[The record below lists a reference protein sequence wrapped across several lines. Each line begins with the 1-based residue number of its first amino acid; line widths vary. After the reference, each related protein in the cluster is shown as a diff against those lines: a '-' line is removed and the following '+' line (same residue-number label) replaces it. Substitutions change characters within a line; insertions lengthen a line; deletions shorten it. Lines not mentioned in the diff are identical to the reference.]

1 MLPDGIV
8 PPAFEELF
16 TPSRYKIYYG
26 GRGGAKSWAYARALL
41 TLAAKSNVRIL
52 CAREI
57 QKSIKDSVHKL
68 LSDQIKILGLESAFQ
83 ILETEI
89 RGVYGS
95 LFSFVGLKHNTTNI
109 KSHEGADICWVEEA
123 HAVSKSSWDI
133 LIPTIRKPG
142 SEIWVSFNPELEDD
156 NTYQRFVVNPPDNA
170 IVKKVGYQDNPWF
183 PDVLEEER
191 LALKERDPDAYSHV
205 WEGNCRQML
214 DGAIYANELRLAA
227 EEGRITKVP
236 YDASRPVDVFFDL
249 GWADHT
255 SIWFTQTIGLEI
267 RMLKYYQNNLQPIQ
281 HYIQTLQGS
290 GYVIGKVHLP
300 HDAQAK
306 QLGTGRSIEEIMR
319 SSGFNV
325 VVVPKLSIDDG
336 ISAARTVFG
345 ACWFDREKCSDGL
358 QALRHYRY
366 DVDPD
371 SGKYSQRPL
380 HDWSSHGA
388 DAFRYF
394 AVGYKRPV
402 DKKPVKLFRR

>member
-1 MLPDGIV
+1 MDLAR
-8 PPAFEELF
+8 AFECLLE
-16 TPSRYKIYYG
+16 PSRYKVLYG
-26 GRGGAKSWAYARALL
+26 GRGGGKSWHIARVLL
-41 TLAAKSNVRIL
+41 SLAANKPLRIL

-68 LSDQIKILGLESAFQ
+68 LADQIEELGLQHNFEVLQ
-83 ILETEI
+83 TEI
-89 RGVYGS
+89 RGLNGS

-123 HAVSKSSWDI
+123 QSVSKSSWDI
-133 LIPTIRKPG
+133 LIPTIRKPD
-142 SEIWVSFNPELEDD
+142 SEIWISFNPELEDD
-156 NTYQRFVVNPPDNA
+156 NTYQRFVINPPANA

-183 PDVLEEER
+183 PQVLEEER
-191 LALKERDPDAYSHV
+191 LELKERDLDAYTHV
-205 WEGNCRQML
+205 WEGQCRQML

-236 YDASRPVDVFFDL
+236 YDGSKPVDVFLDL
-249 GWADHT
+249 GWADFT
-255 SIWFTQTIGLEI
+255 SIWYIQTVGLET
-267 RMLKYYQNNLQPIQ
+267 RLLKYYQNNLQPIQ
-281 HYIQTLQGS
+281 HYIQAIQSS
-290 GYVIGKVHLP
+290 GYVVGKVHLP

-306 QLGTGRSIEEIMR
+306 QLGTGRSIEEIVR

-325 VVVPKLSIDDG
+325 VVVPKLSVDDG
-336 ISAARTVFG
+336 ISAARTIFG
-345 ACWFDREKCSDGL
+345 SCWFDKDKCSDGL

-371 SGKYSQRPL
+371 TGKYSQKPL

-394 AVGYKRPV
+394 AVGYRRPV
-402 DKKPVKLFRR
+402 EKRNTKLFRR